1 MRKTFDGERVLGY
14 GLISDVPDAL
24 KEIMRANS
32 EALDKMIATKKA
44 ALLEMEKPDA

>member
-1 MRKTFDGERVLGY
+1 MNEDQPVLGY

-32 EALDKMIATKKA
+32 EALDEMIATKKA
-44 ALLEMEKPDA
+44 ARLQEREPA